1 VTFIA
6 VVAAFVVFRSS
17 SLEIAGDVL
26 GSMVGLGGVEPG
38 PSVSAM
44 LGSRFAL
51 TIAALLVFVNVMP
64 NTWEVHF
71 NGGFRKGVAY
81 GLLLA
86 SAVLAI
92 AGPSPF
98 LYYQF

>member
-1 VTFIA
+1 
-6 VVAAFVVFRSS
+6 
-17 SLEIAGDVL
+17 
-26 GSMVGLGGVEPG
+26 
-38 PSVSAM
+38 
-44 LGSRFAL
+44 
-51 TIAALLVFVNVMP
+51 MP

>member
-1 VTFIA
+1 
-6 VVAAFVVFRSS
+6 
-17 SLEIAGDVL
+17 
-26 GSMVGLGGVEPG
+26 MVGLGGIEPG
-38 PSVSAM
+38 SSVSDM
-44 LGSRFAL
+44 LDTRFAL

-64 NTWEVHF
+64 NTWEVQF
-71 NGGFRKGVAY
+71 NGSFRKGVAY